1 MARQTRFS
9 TKRLPDSVRSRLEVS
24 SALAWEALVETHATQ
39 AAAFVQLLS
48 DRVPLEETL
57 PRYILELDLSE
68 SMAAA
73 VRTRVIVALETP
85 PESEAPAQPG
95 GTIELRTPG
104 AAEEAPAQEESDES
118 GWRRFRPDVVVREFR
133 ERQKRDDITEGLI
146 KLALARAEEA
156 VIATHVDNAITFA
169 ALLEGYLPID
179 RAVQEYLEA
188 VTLSGGRAQA
198 VHQRTMARLADVHLP
213 IPQPQQQ
220 T

>member
-9 TKRLPDSVRSRLEVS
+9 TKRLPDSARSRLEVS
-24 SALAWEALVETHATQ
+24 TALAWEALVETHAAQ

-57 PRYILELDLSE
+57 PRYMLELDLSE

-73 VRTRVIVALETP
+73 VRTRVIVALES
-85 PESEAPAQPG
+85 PEASEAITAAD
-95 GTIELRTPG
+95 TLELRAPG
-104 AAEEAPAQEESDES
+104 ASDNEAAEPASDES

-169 ALLEGYLPID
+169 ALLEGWLPID

-213 IPQPQQQ
+213 IPQPPQS
-220 T
+220 

>member
-24 SALAWEALVETHATQ
+24 TALAWEALVETHAAQ

-48 DRVPLEETL
+48 DRAPLEETL
-57 PRYILELDLSE
+57 PRYMVELDLSE

-73 VRTRVIVALETP
+73 VRTRVIVALEAP
-85 PESEAPAQPG
+85 PAESEPAAEPA
-95 GTIELRTPG
+95 GTLELRPPG
-104 AAEEAPAQEESDES
+104 ASDEESKEDEGDES

-133 ERQKRDDITEGLI
+133 ERQKRDDVTEGLI
-146 KLALARAEEA
+146 KLALARAEET

-198 VHQRTMARLADVHLP
+198 VHQRTMAKLADVHLP
-213 IPQPQQQ
+213 IPQPQS
-220 T
+220 